1 MQRNLAEQIV
11 MITGAVGNLG
21 AAAVRAFHACGAR
34 VVALDRG
41 EDRLAPTFPELVAS
55 PEHFLMSGVD
65 MGSTQSVA
73 NAVEKTIGRFGRL
86 DVLVNTVG
94 GFRGGLPMRDADP
107 ADWDAMFELNVKT
120 TLNACRAAIPAMTRR
135 RRGSIVNVA
144 SIAALRGEA
153 DLAAYCASKAAVVR
167 LTESLSAELRSSGIN
182 VNCVLP
188 GALDTPQNRKAAAP
202 GAKDD
207 WVRLDDVADVI
218 TFLASSAAK
227 AVHGAAIPILGA
239 ACESV

>member
-1 MQRNLAEQIV
+1 MSRDFAGRVV
-11 MITGAVGNLG
+11 MVTGAVGNLG
-21 AAAVRAFHACGAR
+21 TAVVRSFKAGGAR
-34 VVALDRG
+34 LAALDRG
-41 EDRLAPTFPELVAS
+41 EDRLAMTFPDMVAS
-55 PEHFLMSGVD
+55 PDHLFLTGVD

-73 NAVEKTIGRFGRL
+73 NAVEKTVARFGRV

-94 GFRGGLPMRDADP
+94 GFRGGLPVSDADP
-107 ADWDAMFELNVKT
+107 SDWEALFELNVKT
-120 TLNACRAAIPAMTRR
+120 ILNSCRAVTPAMARR
-135 RRGSIVNVA
+135 RCGSIVNVA

-153 DLAAYCASKAAVVR
+153 NLAAYCASKAAVVR
-167 LTESLSAELRSSGIN
+167 LTESLSAEVRSLGIN

-202 GAKDD
+202 GAKED
-207 WVRLDDVADVI
+207 WVRLEDVADVI